1 MDGCFDERSASMTE
15 LRKRM
20 VQDRTIR
27 GFTPETQDK
36 YLEAVEALARHYQR
50 PPDRLIP
57 EQIREYLLYLI
68 ETRPRA
74 KSTFRVHLSALK
86 FLYRWTLGWSWPI
99 WALPRIQSDKK
110 RPVVLRRVEVWCL
123 LDHVRKPSARRSLT
137 LMDTCGLR
145 VSQALHLR
153 VQDIDS
159 RRMVV
164 WVRHSRDSR
173 TGQTKTLTLEAQEFL
188 RRFLPQVLPRGVHKV
203 RYYGLW
209 SPSRRDQLHA
219 WQEQLVP
226 ASGRPPRAVVE
237 PTSCSPPRRPCPY
250 CRTGILVY
258 VRRLPPQGRSPP

>member
-1 MDGCFDERSASMTE
+1 MTE

-137 LMDTCGLR
+137 LMDIVTRIANVVTTLLDDVDDGTERSCLLPTAHESLLPIGLVAARRRVGPQGLR
-145 VSQALHLR
+145 GVLFDCRSR
-153 VQDIDS
+153 GS
-159 RRMVV
+159 RRHAIAAPFSCAPA
-164 WVRHSRDSR
+164 RFGRR
-173 TGQTKTLTLEAQEFL
+173 GTLC
-188 RRFLPQVLPRGVHKV
+188 
-203 RYYGLW
+203 
-209 SPSRRDQLHA
+209 RRD
-219 WQEQLVP
+219 
-226 ASGRPPRAVVE
+226 
-237 PTSCSPPRRPCPY
+237 TRR
-250 CRTGILVY
+250 
-258 VRRLPPQGRSPP
+258 